1 MAVRTGATAQL
12 GFSAAGT
19 GTYTTIAK
27 VRGITL
33 NINRD
38 ALETTGIG
46 ETDRTYA
53 YGIRGTSGSG
63 TLLYDSSDTGTT
75 AIINQVLAATETLST
90 IQLKLDT
97 GATSSGTIAGSVLIT
112 ATGASVSVGDLI
124 TVPISF
130 TISGKP
136 TGSF

>member
-27 VRGITL
+27 VRDITL

-46 ETDRTYA
+46 ENDRTYA

-63 TLLYDSSDTGTT
+63 TLLYDPSDSGTA
-75 AIINQVLAATETLST
+75 AIINQVLSETEALST
-90 IQLKLDT
+90 IQLQLDT
-97 GATSSGTIAGSVLIT
+97 GSTAGTIAGSVLIT

-130 TISGKP
+130 TMSGKP